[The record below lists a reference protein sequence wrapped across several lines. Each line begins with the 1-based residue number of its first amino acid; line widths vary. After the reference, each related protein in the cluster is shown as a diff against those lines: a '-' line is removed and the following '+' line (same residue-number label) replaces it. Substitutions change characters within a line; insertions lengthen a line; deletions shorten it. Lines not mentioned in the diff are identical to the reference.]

1 MKSHCFNLLSHPACH
16 GGRRGVI
23 ALLLLTLGGCASA
36 PDSPPPARK
45 PSITLGSATQSAD
58 DYLALAESSEGT
70 QQLSYLL
77 LAARDQLQQGQ
88 LGAASNLLDAI
99 EARLPQQGALQ
110 AEYRLLRARLAL
122 ESGARD
128 SVMSWLN
135 WPAGWALSPAQWR
148 DRYAISIRYS
158 QQSGDP
164 LGQALGHYQLGRYLT
179 PDLLSQNDDRIWSL
193 LSGLPDESLKA
204 AMAATQEA
212 EWRAWLELAWL
223 AQHYGVQPNTM
234 LSELA
239 RWQSAHPRHPAARR
253 LPDDLERALNV
264 QPYRPNTV
272 AVLLPLS
279 GQFANQAKAIQQG
292 LLANLL
298 AQPESRTMR
307 FYDTETMPVAD
318 AYRLA
323 LDEGAEFVIGPLLRG
338 NVDALLEVYGQEVPL
353 LALNQAPNGNSE
365 EHLFFF
371 SLDPE
376 TEARQAADRMWHDGI
391 THPLILASGNTTGQR
406 MAEQFQAQWQ
416 AHSDDP
422 VEIHYFRNNDQIR
435 GTVQSALHVDE
446 SEARIA
452 SIRKLFGNTTQADF
466 RSRRDIDGLYL
477 VANGDEVRLLKPFVD
492 ANIAVF
498 ADPLALYGSSRAH
511 GELANQQIAGELE
524 GLSLSDMPWLLS
536 DNAQRQQ
543 AVTLWPERSL
553 ALQRLY
559 AMGYDSWGLID
570 RLAQM
575 RVFTGYQMRGL
586 SGQFTVDSKGQLLRQ
601 LSWGKYRRGALQGE

>member
-1 MKSHCFNLLSHPACH
+1 MKSHCFNLLSRPARH
-16 GGRRGVI
+16 AAYG
-23 ALLLLTLGGCASA
+23 LLGMLFLTLGGCASA
-36 PDSPPPARK
+36 PEAPTQTPATG
-45 PSITLGSATQSAD
+45 ITLGLATQSAD
-58 DYLALAESSEGT
+58 DYLALAENSEGE

-77 LAARDQLQQGQ
+77 LAARDHLQQGQ
-88 LGAASNLLDAI
+88 LSAAAHLLDTLK
-99 EARLPQQGALQ
+99 ARLPSQGALQ

-122 ESGARD
+122 ESGSRE
-128 SVMSWLN
+128 SVMSWLD
-135 WPAGWALSPAQWR
+135 WPQSWALSPAQWR
-148 DRYAISIRYS
+148 DRYAITIRQA

-164 LGQALGHYQLGRYLT
+164 IGQAFGHFQLGAYLT
-179 PDLLSQNDDRIWSL
+179 PDLLAQNGDRIWGL
-193 LSGLPDESLKA
+193 LSGVPEEPLKA
-204 AMAATQEA
+204 AMDDAQAP

-223 AQHYGVQPNTM
+223 AQHYGVRPTSM

-239 RWQSAHPRHPAARR
+239 RWQSAHPRHPAARK

-264 QPYRPNTV
+264 QPYRPKTV

-279 GQFANQAKAIQQG
+279 GQFASQAKAIQQG

-298 AQPESRTMR
+298 SQPESARTLR
-307 FYDTETMPVAD
+307 FYDTGTTPVVD
-318 AYRLA
+318 AYQQA
-323 LDEGAEFVIGPLLRG
+323 LDEGAEFVIGPLLRD
-338 NVDALLEVYGQEVPL
+338 NLDALLAAYQQEVPL
-353 LALNQAPNGNSE
+353 LALNQAPEGHHDE
-365 EHLFFF
+365 QLFFF

-391 THPLILASGNTTGQR
+391 THPLILASGNSTGQR
-406 MAEQFQAQWQ
+406 MSAQFQARW
-416 AHSDDP
+416 AEHSDEP
-422 VEIHYFRNNDQIR
+422 VEVHYFKNNDQIR
-435 GTVQSALHVDE
+435 RTVQSALQVDA
-446 SEARIA
+446 SEARITQ
-452 SIRKLFGNTTQADF
+452 IRRLFGSNTQADF

-477 VANGDEVRLLKPFVD
+477 IANGAEVRLLKPFVD

-511 GELANQQIAGELE
+511 GELGNPQIASELE
-524 GLSLSDMPWLLS
+524 GLRLSDMPWLLS

-543 AVTLWPERSL
+543 AVALWPDRSL

-559 AMGYDSWGLID
+559 AMGYDSWSLID

-586 SGQFTVDSKGQLLRQ
+586 SGQFTVDPEGQLLRQ